1 MFKMIQASDTLSHH
15 GVKGMKWGVRRFRPK
30 SSTKRRKSAQEMS
43 DEELRKVINRMNME
57 KQYKQLTEKELSPG
71 RKFVQDVIANSAKET
86 AKKYV
91 SKGMDKAIE
100 ELLKTGTKEFSKKKK
115 KSGT

>member
-1 MFKMIQASDTLSHH
+1 MLQTNDTLSHH
-15 GVKGMKWGVRRFRPK
+15 GVKGMKWGVRRFGSK
-30 SSTKRRKSAQEMS
+30 STSTKKRKSAKEMS

-115 KSGT
+115 KTGT